1 MIEQHYLEHRYYF
14 QEYYWNSD
22 YYLLRMLTMIRHRI
36 IGTVAELIENYNTK
50 SALIEDYNTNANIIE
65 KYGVD
70 IS

>member
-14 QEYYWNSD
+14 QEHYWNSD

-36 IGTVAELIENYNTK
+36 IRLVAEVIEN
-50 SALIEDYNTNANIIE
+50 YNTNANIIE
-65 KYGVD
+65 KYEVD